1 MAIVRAAASP
11 GATVTNAR
19 TAGAER
25 LVDITA
31 DGRQFVLA
39 VDSTGLPVRVESKS
53 DNPNLGD
60 VILSTHFGDYQD
72 VSGVKMPTRITTAV
86 DDSRP
91 GSSVSPGRPSM
102 GTSAIWRPQA
112 AAASPAAADHRRPTS
127 PERGAV
133 IWLLAG
139 QSHHSV
145 LLEMQD
151 HLLLVDAPQSEAR
164 TLAVLAK
171 VRELKPD
178 KPLRAVITT
187 HHHFD
192 HTAGIRA
199 AIAAGL
205 SIVTHTGNKAF
216 FEAMGRRPHTIVP
229 DTLARSP
236 KEVSVTTVDDELI
249 LNDGPAPV
257 AIYHVAGNPHS
268 DTMLMVHIPSERVL
282 IEVDAFS
289 PGAAVNPYA
298 ANLLENITRRNL
310 RVERIV
316 SLHGGIAPFAD
327 LAKVAEPATIH

>member
-1 MAIVRAAASP
+1 M
-11 GATVTNAR
+11 
-19 TAGAER
+19 
-25 LVDITA
+25 
-31 DGRQFVLA
+31 
-39 VDSTGLPVRVESKS
+39 
-53 DNPNLGD
+53 
-60 VILSTHFGDYQD
+60 
-72 VSGVKMPTRITTAV
+72 
-86 DDSRP
+86 
-91 GSSVSPGRPSM
+91 
-102 GTSAIWRPQA
+102 
-112 AAASPAAADHRRPTS
+112 
-127 PERGAV
+127 
-133 IWLLAG
+133 
-139 QSHHSV
+139 
-145 LLEMQD
+145 
-151 HLLLVDAPQSEAR
+151 
-164 TLAVLAK
+164 LAK

-199 AIAAGL
+199 AIADGL

-236 KEVSVTTVDDELI
+236 KAVSVTTVDDELI

-327 LAKVAEPATIH
+327 LAKVAAPAHHSLAQRPPQPAELEPLLLRHISCVTR